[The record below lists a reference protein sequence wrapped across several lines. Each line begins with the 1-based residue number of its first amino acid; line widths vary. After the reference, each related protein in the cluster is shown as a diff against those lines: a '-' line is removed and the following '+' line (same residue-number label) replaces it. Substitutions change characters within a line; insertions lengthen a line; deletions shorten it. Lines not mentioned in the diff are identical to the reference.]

1 MGQAKRTLLKP
12 KNAVAHGC
20 SSQKMI
26 NYCLKIKH
34 MVCGITIYSH
44 QRIQSLVML
53 YGEYVNHQCWR
64 SVPGGVLRPQSSQL
78 RMTSLSVPDV
88 SVSCEVFQLG
98 RWDVLNMP

>member
-1 MGQAKRTLLKP
+1 MGQAKSTLLKP

-44 QRIQSLVML
+44 QRIQKL
-53 YGEYVNHQCWR
+53 YEN
-64 SVPGGVLRPQSSQL
+64 
-78 RMTSLSVPDV
+78 D
-88 SVSCEVFQLG
+88 
-98 RWDVLNMP
+98 